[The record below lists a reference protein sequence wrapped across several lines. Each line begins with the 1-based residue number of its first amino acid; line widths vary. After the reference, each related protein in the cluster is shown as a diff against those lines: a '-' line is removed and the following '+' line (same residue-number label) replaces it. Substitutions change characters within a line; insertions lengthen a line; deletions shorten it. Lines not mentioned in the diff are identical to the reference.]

1 MGRVTARA
9 VLSASAM
16 TRLGIAAHL
25 VAIAVRSLWVAAA
38 DIGELLFTRWLCDG
52 AAVAV
57 ACGVA
62 RLAAWAWRAL
72 NRAAR
77 GVFGGAVPEL

>member
-1 MGRVTARA
+1 MARA
-9 VLSASAM
+9 LVPARA
-16 TRLGIAAHL
+16 TTPLGVAAHL
-25 VAIAVRSLWVAAA
+25 VAGAVTSLWVAAA

-52 AAVAV
+52 PAVAV

-72 NRAAR
+72 HRAAR
-77 GVFGGAVPEL
+77 GVFGGAPSGL